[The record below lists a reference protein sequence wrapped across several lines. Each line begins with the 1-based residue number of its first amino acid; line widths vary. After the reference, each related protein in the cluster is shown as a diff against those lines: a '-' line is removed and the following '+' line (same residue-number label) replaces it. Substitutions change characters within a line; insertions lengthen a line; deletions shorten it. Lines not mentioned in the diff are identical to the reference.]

1 MNKTIK
7 MYSYYL
13 NHDCDKD
20 AIGLEAQSYGC
31 EVVVGA
37 MNRAIITMWETN
49 PYNSFFVLK
58 YAKNLLA
65 IKEED
70 WVL

>member
-13 NHDCDKD
+13 KYNCNKD
-20 AIGLEAQSYGC
+20 VIGFEAQENGC
-31 EVVVGA
+31 GLLTGKGQVV
-37 MNRAIITMWETN
+37 ITMWETN
-49 PYNSFFVLK
+49 PYNSFFALK
-58 YAKNLLA
+58 YDKDFLRV
-65 IKEED
+65 KVED

>member
-13 NHDCDKD
+13 KHNCDRD
-20 AIGLEAQSYGC
+20 AIGFEAQEHGC
-31 EVVVGA
+31 ELLTGKGQVVV
-37 MNRAIITMWETN
+37 TMWETN
-49 PYNSFFVLK
+49 SYNSFFVLK
-58 YAKNLLA
+58 YNKDFAQVKV
-65 IKEED
+65 ED

>member
-13 NHDCDKD
+13 KYNCDRD
-20 AIGLEAQSYGC
+20 AIGIDAQENGC
-31 EVVVGA
+31 EFYIKHDQVVV
-37 MNRAIITMWETN
+37 TMWETN

-58 YAKNLLA
+58 YNKDFTLVKA
-65 IKEED
+65 ED

>member
-13 NHDCDKD
+13 KYDCDKD
-20 AIGLEAQSYGC
+20 AIGLEAQENGC
-31 EVVVGA
+31 ELLTGGGRVV
-37 MNRAIITMWETN
+37 IQMWETN
-49 PYNSFFVLK
+49 PYNSFFALK
-58 YAKNLLA
+58 HADDFMWVKQ
-65 IKEED
+65 ED